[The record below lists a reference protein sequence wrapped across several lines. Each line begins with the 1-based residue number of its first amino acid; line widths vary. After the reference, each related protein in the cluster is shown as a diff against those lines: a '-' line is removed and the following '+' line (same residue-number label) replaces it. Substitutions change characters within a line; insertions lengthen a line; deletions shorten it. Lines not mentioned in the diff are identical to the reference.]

1 MNRSHIDGCRYRA
14 SSSSRAPGS
23 LQACQRA
30 RGPRILG
37 LDPEAALRLI
47 LASTSPYRRALL
59 ERLGLPFTAVAPP
72 FGEVAPEPGADPARV
87 VTKNALGKALSV
99 LPDHPDSLVIGSD
112 QVAVCGAEILTKP
125 GTPERAVEQL
135 LRLAGREHRLVTAV
149 AVLFSPPAGAAAEGG
164 TRGDHA
170 VVENRLQMRP
180 LTRAEAEAYVRREQP
195 LDCAGSYKSEGLGV
209 TLFERMEG
217 EDPTAIVG
225 LPLIAL
231 SRLLRRFAVDPLR
244 PAAG

>member
-1 MNRSHIDGCRYRA
+1 MLRANREGI
-14 SSSSRAPGS
+14 
-23 LQACQRA
+23 LQ
-30 RGPRILG
+30 LV
-37 LDPEAALRLI
+37 
-47 LASTSPYRRALL
+47 LASTSPYRRALM
-59 ERLGLPFTAVAPP
+59 ERLGLPFTAVAPR
-72 FGEVAPEPGADPARV
+72 FEEIASEPGADPARI
-87 VTKNALGKALSV
+87 VTKNALGKALSL
-99 LPDHPDSLVIGSD
+99 LPDYPGGLLIGSD

-149 AVLFSPPAGAAAEGG
+149 AVLRCPPAGAADEGG

-170 VVENRLQMRP
+170 VVENRMRMRP
-180 LTRAEAEAYVRREQP
+180 LTPAEAEAYVRLEAP
-195 LDCAGSYKSEGLGV
+195 LDCAGAYKSEGLGV

-231 SRLLRRFAVDPLR
+231 SRLLRRFGVDPLR

>member
-1 MNRSHIDGCRYRA
+1 MH
-14 SSSSRAPGS
+14 
-23 LQACQRA
+23 
-30 RGPRILG
+30 
-37 LDPEAALRLI
+37 LI

-59 ERLGLPFTAVAPP
+59 ERLGLPFTAVAPR
-72 FGEVAPEPGADPARV
+72 FEEAAPEPGADPSRV
-87 VTKNALGKALSV
+87 VTKNALGKALSL

-135 LRLAGREHRLVTAV
+135 LHLAGREHRLVTAV
-149 AVLFSPPAGAAAEGG
+149 AVILSSPAGAAAKGG

-170 VVENRLQMRP
+170 VVENHLCMRP
-180 LTRAEAEAYVRREQP
+180 LTRAEAEAYVRLERP

>member
-1 MNRSHIDGCRYRA
+1 V
-14 SSSSRAPGS
+14 
-23 LQACQRA
+23 
-30 RGPRILG
+30 
-37 LDPEAALRLI
+37 RLI

-59 ERLGLPFTAVAPP
+59 ERLGLPFAAVAPR
-72 FGEVAPEPGADPARV
+72 FTEAAPEPGADPARV
-87 VTKNALGKALSV
+87 VTKNALGKALSL

-135 LRLAGREHRLVTAV
+135 LHLAGREHRLVTAV
-149 AVLFSPPAGAAAEGG
+149 AVIFSPPAGAADANG

-170 VVENRLQMRP
+170 VVENRLRMRS
-180 LTRAEAEAYVRREQP
+180 LTRAEAEAYVRLEPP